1 MLQEKKL
8 SEQRSIRSFVRRQ
21 GRITPGQKRA
31 IQEYWSDYVLD
42 SSCGWSALQET
53 LNLSSPIILEIG
65 FGMGVSLHNQA
76 QSNRQT
82 NFIGIDV
89 YLPGLGNLISLLQ
102 KSQLENVRLYYED
115 AVEVIQRVIKDESL
129 DRVQLFF
136 PDPWPKKKHLKRRLI
151 NKTFIELLSQKL
163 GKNGEFV
170 LATDSQ
176 SYFNYTLDLFSSRS
190 DFSRADSRE
199 REATKYEKRGLALG
213 NEIYDVTFKLSQQN

>member
-1 MLQEKKL
+1 M

-42 SSCGWSALQET
+42 SSCGWSALQEA
-53 LNLSSPIILEIG
+53 LNLSSPVILEIG

-102 KSQLENVRLYYED
+102 KSQLENVRLYCED
-115 AVEVIQRVIKDESL
+115 AVEVIRRVIKDESL
-129 DRVQLFF
+129 CRVQLYF

-151 NKTFIELLSQKL
+151 NENFIDLISKKL
-163 GKNGEFV
+163 KRNGEFV
-170 LATDSQ
+170 LATDSH
-176 SYFNYTLDLFSSRS
+176 SYYCYALDLFSSRS
-190 DFSRADSRE
+190 DFNRMDSQE
-199 REATKYEKRGLALG
+199 REVTKYEKRALTLG
-213 NEIYDVTFKLSQQN
+213 NEVHDVTYKLCQQN

>member
-1 MLQEKKL
+1 M
-8 SEQRSIRSFVRRQ
+8 
-21 GRITPGQKRA
+21 
-31 IQEYWSDYVLD
+31 D
-42 SSCGWSALQET
+42 SSCGWSALEEA

-136 PDPWPKKKHLKRRLI
+136 PDPWPKKKHHKRRLI
-151 NKTFIELLSQKL
+151 NKSFMSC
-163 GKNGEFV
+163 
-170 LATDSQ
+170 
-176 SYFNYTLDLFSSRS
+176 
-190 DFSRADSRE
+190 
-199 REATKYEKRGLALG
+199 
-213 NEIYDVTFKLSQQN
+213 